1 MSIHGGMTAV
11 LRLDQAIHGQ
21 TQPMSSELDHMR
33 LIEVVESGMYIGG
46 VDRNRRT
53 RFDCS

>member
-21 TQPMSSELDHMR
+21 TQPTSELDHMR
-33 LIEVVESGMYIGG
+33 LIEVVESGMYIKG

>member
-1 MSIHGGMTAV
+1 M